1 MRQYYCYYCGENT
14 RSLITLEQGL
24 RCAHC
29 YSKALFE
36 MTGSEKKDKG
46 GKGGEILLD
55 FQHKSYKKD
64 LIIVTY
70 VTDI

>member
-1 MRQYYCYYCGENT
+1 
-14 RSLITLEQGL
+14 
-24 RCAHC
+24 
-29 YSKALFE
+29 